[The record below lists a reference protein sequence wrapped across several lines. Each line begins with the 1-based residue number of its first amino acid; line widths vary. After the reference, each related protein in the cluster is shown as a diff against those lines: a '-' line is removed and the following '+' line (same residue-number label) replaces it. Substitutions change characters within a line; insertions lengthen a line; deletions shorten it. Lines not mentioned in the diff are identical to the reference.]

1 MTTGTI
7 RTQGSELFF
16 VTTIPES
23 DPIVVKLSCPT
34 GMTGVGGGAKDQLE
48 DTCLDTVGDKT
59 FKAGLG
65 SPSPINVPF
74 NFIPT
79 TVSHQV
85 LFELKRTGRVI
96 PWMGALSDGVA
107 IPTLNT
113 DGTMDAPALRTAFDF
128 LAYVSEV
135 NIDIATN
142 EIVRGTLALQRSGL
156 ETWHFN
162 APAPTE

>member
-34 GMTGVGGGAKDQLE
+34 GVSGVGGGAKDQLE

-65 SPSPINVPF
+65 SPSPISVPF
-74 NFIPT
+74 NFIPSS
-79 TVSHQV
+79 VSHQV
-85 LFELKRTGRVI
+85 LFELKRLGTVI
-96 PWMGALSDGVA
+96 PWLIALSDGAA
-107 IPTLNT
+107 IPTLNS
-113 DGTMDAPALRTAFDF
+113 DATMDPPALRTSADF
-128 LAYVSEV
+128 LGYVSEV

-142 EIVRGTLALQRSGL
+142 EIVRGTLTIQRSGL

>member
-1 MTTGTI
+1 MTTGTV
-7 RTQGSELFF
+7 RTQLTELFF

-34 GMTGVGGGAKDQLE
+34 GVTGVGGGAKDQLE

-65 SPSPINVPF
+65 SPSPISVPF
-74 NFIPT
+74 NFIPSS
-79 TVSHQV
+79 VSHQV
-85 LFELKRTGRVI
+85 LFALKASGVVI
-96 PWMGALSDGVA
+96 PWMVSLSDGTA
-107 IPTLNT
+107 IPTLNS
-113 DGTMDAPALRTAFDF
+113 DAGMDAPALRTSASF

-142 EIVRGTLALQRSGL
+142 EIVRGTLSLQRSGL
-156 ETWHFN
+156 ETWYFN